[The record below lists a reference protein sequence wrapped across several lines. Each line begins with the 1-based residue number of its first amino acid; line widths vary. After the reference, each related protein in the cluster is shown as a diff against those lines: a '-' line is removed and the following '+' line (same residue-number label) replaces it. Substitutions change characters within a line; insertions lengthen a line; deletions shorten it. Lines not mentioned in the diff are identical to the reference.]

1 MFLSEYIEF
10 DDLDLLDGGD
20 LRAVFSQVS
29 TDQVLEALAGSP
41 ASLRHQLLGKLPGA
55 SATEIEAQVV
65 AHGPVSL
72 DNVRQAQQAVLEA
85 LQRLSRTGIVAFDDP
100 ADMMVA

>member
-1 MFLSEYIEF
+1 MSLSEYVEF

-29 TDQVLEALAGSP
+29 TDQVLEALAGSS
-41 ASLRHQLLGKLPGA
+41 ASLRHQLLAKLSGPVA
-55 SATEIEAQVV
+55 VEIEAQVV

-72 DNVRQAQQAVLEA
+72 DSVRQAQQAVLEA
-85 LQRLSRTGIVAFDDP
+85 LQRLSHTGIVAFDDP

>member
-29 TDQVLEALAGSP
+29 TDQALEALAGTPS
-41 ASLRHQLLGKLPGA
+41 SLRNQLLAKL
-55 SATEIEAQVV
+55 SETEAIAMEAQVA

-72 DNVRQAQQAVLEA
+72 DSVRQAQQAVLEA

>member
-29 TDQVLEALAGSP
+29 TDQILEALAGTPS
-41 ASLRHQLLGKLPGA
+41 SLRHQLLAKLSEA
-55 SATEIEAQVV
+55 NANEMEAQVV

-72 DNVRQAQQAVLEA
+72 DSVRQAQQAVLEA